1 MKKQFLQFTALAF
14 CFILF
19 SSTAFA
25 QNKPPQEPDKREA
38 DLLELVKLDK
48 TIKLDIRYART
59 DNFVGKVVY
68 PEARAFLQR
77 PAAEAVVRV
86 HRLLKKQGLGIVI
99 FDGYRPWSI
108 TKLFWEV
115 TPDDKR
121 KFVANPKTGSRHNRG
136 CAVDLSIYDLK
147 TGKLVPMPSDFD
159 EFTERASPDYKGGS
173 AEETR
178 NRDLLRKLMEAE
190 GFTVNANEW
199 WHFDY
204 KDWQTYAIYD
214 IPFSIAGSLDEKPK
228 KPKIEE
234 KKELKKFFD
243 DAGVSGGIYI
253 FDLKQNKYTIYDRK
267 RMDRG
272 FVPASTSKIIH
283 SLIFLDSGA
292 VRDENETL
300 KWDGTLRSVEAWN
313 QDHNLRSALKVSAVW
328 FYVEVSKRLGQ
339 EKMQK
344 YYDAAL
350 YGNRSTN
357 GFGVDYWNKG
367 DLRITPRE
375 QLEFLVKFY
384 QNRLPFSPQVI
395 TTVKEILIEEKTAN
409 YTLRAKTG
417 WSDAYSPQ
425 VGWWVGYVERGA
437 GEVYFF
443 ATEIDISKDADAA
456 KRKEIT
462 KKILREL
469 KIIE

>member
-1 MKKQFLQFTALAF
+1 MKKQFLQFTALLF

-25 QNKPPQEPDKREA
+25 QNKPPQEPNKREA

-68 PEARAFLQR
+68 NEARAFLQR

-86 HRLLKKQGLGIVI
+86 HKLLKKQGLGIVI
-99 FDGYRPWSI
+99 FDGYRPWTI

-115 TPDDKR
+115 TPDAQR
-121 KFVANPKTGSRHNRG
+121 KYVANPKTGSKHNRG

-173 AEETR
+173 TEETR

-214 IPFSIAGSLDEKPK
+214 IPFSIAGSLDKKPK

-234 KKELKKFFD
+234 KKKLKKFFD
-243 DAGVSGGIYI
+243 EANVTGGIYI
-253 FDLKQNKYTIYDRK
+253 YDLNKNKYTIYDRK
-267 RMDRG
+267 RMDTG

-292 VRDENETL
+292 IADENETL
-300 KWDGTLRSVEAWN
+300 KWDGVKRSIEAWN
-313 QDHNLRSALKVSAVW
+313 KDHNLRSALPASAVW
-328 FYVEVSKRLGQ
+328 FYIEVSKRVGQ

-344 YYDAAL
+344 YYDAVG
-350 YGNRSTN
+350 YGNRNTN
-357 GFGVDYWNKG
+357 GFGDAYWVKG
-367 DLRITPRE
+367 DLRVTPRE
-375 QLEFLVKFY
+375 QIEFLVKFH

-395 TTVKEILIEEKTAN
+395 SVVKDILTEEKTPN

-417 WSDAYSPQ
+417 WSSVYSPQ
-425 VGWWVGYVERGA
+425 IGWWVGYVERGA
-437 GEVYFF
+437 DVYFF
-443 ATEIDISKDADAA
+443 ATEIDIKKDEDAA